1 LNFVIF
7 EPTLINF
14 YKKHTYRQFIFFL
27 LNFLEKKLF
36 IFIFCDCRYHVI
48 VYPTRPSLQVV
59 GAVGILF
66 IIWVTA
72 LLLAAPLFI
81 WRSLQVHPVE
91 LEGISTIAFC
101 IEEWPMQHGRAIY
114 SLFSLVVQYLMPIVT
129 VSVAYSRICR
139 KLHHRYSRSTR
150 KEPRRKEDKRMRRTN
165 ALLVAIALIFC
176 VSWLPLNV
184 YNVVVDLHDPFP
196 DRQSMVVAYAMCHM
210 VGMSSACSN
219 PLLYGWLNDNF
230 RKV

>member
-1 LNFVIF
+1 M
-7 EPTLINF
+7 
-14 YKKHTYRQFIFFL
+14 
-27 LNFLEKKLF
+27 
-36 IFIFCDCRYHVI
+36 I

-66 IIWVTA
+66 VIWVTA

-81 WRSLQVHPVE
+81 WRSLQVHAVNLE
-91 LEGISTIAFC
+91 LLDISTVAYC
-101 IEEWPMQHGRAIY
+101 IEEWPLQHGRALY
-114 SLFSLVVQYLMPIVT
+114 SLFSLVVQYLLPIVT

-184 YNVVVDLHDPFP
+184 FNVVVDLHNPFT
-196 DRQSMVVAYAMCHM
+196 DNQNMLVAYAICHM
-210 VGMSSACSN
+210 IGMSSACSN

-230 RKV
+230 RKVGINAIFNNSINLILFFFI